1 MPNSI
6 ELFKKNAPE
15 LLDKVYK
22 QGAKTAILDSDSKLI
37 KAGANANEIIVP
49 KLKMDG
55 LADYD
60 RNSGYIDGD
69 IELTNETVKFN
80 YERGRKLKT
89 DAIDNEETGGLI
101 LANLS
106 SEFVRTKVIPEV
118 DAVRFAQYSNIPD
131 ITVED
136 DKNYTTGEEVL
147 KGLRGIW
154 AQMDNDEVPEERRYL
169 FIKSDLLI
177 MAQAVDTYKS
187 KEILAKFAG
196 IISVPS
202 TRFYTAIELL
212 TGKDSDGERIGGYK
226 KAQKVYK
233 ASTDTT
239 IVSGKEY
246 YTKSGETYTKVTSPT
261 GNPSTSSYYEV
272 AREAAKDINY
282 MVIHKPAILQY
293 TKHAKTKIFNPD
305 QDQDGDF
312 WKMLYRI
319 YGLNDFYENKKAGIA
334 LSYAS
339 E

>member
-1 MPNSI
+1 MANSI

-22 QGAKTAILDSDSKLI
+22 QGAKTSILDSDSKLI

-49 KLKMDG
+49 KLTMDG

-69 IELTNETVKFN
+69 IQLTNETVKFN

-118 DAVRFAQYSNIPD
+118 DAVRFATYSSIPD
-131 ITVED
+131 ITVEK
-136 DKNYTTGEEVL
+136 DKTYTTGEDVL

-154 AQMDNDEVPEERRYL
+154 SQMDNDEVPEEQRYL
-169 FIKSDLLI
+169 FIRSDLLLL
-177 MAQAVDTYKS
+177 AQSVDTYKS
-187 KEILAKFAG
+187 KEILSKFAG
-196 IISVPS
+196 IISVPA

-212 TGKDSDGERIGGYK
+212 SGKDADGERIGGYK
-226 KAQKVYK
+226 KAQEVYV
-233 ASTDTT
+233 ASKDTS
-239 IVSGKEY
+239 VVPGKIY
-246 YTKSGETYTKVTSPT
+246 YTKSDSTYTQVGEPT
-261 GNPSTSSYYEV
+261 GNPSTSSYYEKTS
-272 AREAAKDINY
+272 EAGKDINY
-282 MVIHKPAILQY
+282 LVVHKPAILQY
-293 TKHAKTKIFNPD
+293 TKHAKTKIFSPD
-305 QDQDGDF
+305 QDQDADF

-319 YGLNDFYENKKAGIA
+319 YGLNDYYENKVAGIA
-334 LSYAS
+334 LSYKA

>member
-37 KAGANANEIIVP
+37 RAGANANEIIVP

-118 DAVRFAQYSNIPD
+118 DAVRFAQYSSIPD
-131 ITVED
+131 ITVEA
-136 DKNYTTGEEVL
+136 DKNYSIGEEVL
-147 KGLRGIW
+147 KGIRGIW
-154 AQMDNDEVPEERRYL
+154 AQMDNDEVPEELRYL
-169 FIKSDLLI
+169 FIRSDLLI
-177 MAQAVDTYKS
+177 MAQSVDTYKS

-196 IISVPS
+196 IVSVPS
-202 TRFYTAIELL
+202 TRFYTAIDLKS
-212 TGKDSDGERIGGYK
+212 GKDADGERIGGYV
-226 KAQKVYK
+226 KA
-233 ASTDTT
+233 
-239 IVSGKEY
+239 
-246 YTKSGETYTKVTSPT
+246 TSA
-261 GNPSTSSYYEV
+261 N
-272 AREAAKDINY
+272 DINF
-282 MVIHKPAILQY
+282 MVIHKPAILQH
-293 TKHAKTKIFNPD
+293 TKHAKTKIFTPD
-305 QDQDGDF
+305 QDQDADF

-319 YGLNDFYENKKAGIA
+319 YGLNDHYENKKAGIA
-334 LSYAS
+334 LSYAAKA
-339 E
+339 